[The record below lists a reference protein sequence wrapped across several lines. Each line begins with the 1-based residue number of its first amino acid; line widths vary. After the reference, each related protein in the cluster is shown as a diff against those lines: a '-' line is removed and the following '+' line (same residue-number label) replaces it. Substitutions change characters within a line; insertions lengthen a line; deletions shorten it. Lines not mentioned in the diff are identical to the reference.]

1 MSVKEELKKIPAKY
15 RPLAQLLVAA
25 LAELGLPRECEKKG
39 KIQRPSLEERERM
52 YKRRL
57 IFVREYSCTIRDWAG
72 DKYSRDVAK
81 RIINEIDV
89 TFDTAG
95 TFWNDKH

>member
-57 IFVREYSCTIRDWAG
+57 IFVREYAAQSATG
-72 DKYSRDVAK
+72 L
-81 RIINEIDV
+81 EISILEMLLSV
-89 TFDTAG
+89 L
-95 TFWNDKH
+95 